1 MFHVIVRDAGAEVE
15 QTTPYGDEPAARRHV
30 ARVLTA
36 ALVGGWQVEPSG
48 PDAWVLTH
56 DGARVDVRLARRTR
70 P

>member
-1 MFHVIVRDAGAEVE
+1 MFAVIVYDVGAQRE

-36 ALVGGWQVEPSG
+36 ALVGGWQVVATG
-48 PDAWVLTH
+48 PDAWALTH
-56 DGARVDVRLARRTR
+56 GGARVELRLTRRPR